1 MSKRALYSVFLAF
14 ALLFSQQGAAWHA
27 LSHLSS
33 APSHSQSEHKLPHGE
48 QCTKCA
54 AFSQLGSACTS
65 VAPLL
70 DLATVHSVAPLHVA
84 PRFYLL
90 SLQLYQS
97 RAPPTRV

>member
-1 MSKRALYSVFLAF
+1 MSKRALYSIFLAF

-33 APSHSQSEHKLPHGE
+33 PSHSQSEHKLPHGE

-65 VAPLL
+65 VALL
-70 DLATVHSVAPLHVA
+70 MDSATFHSVAPLHVA
-84 PRFYLL
+84 SRFYLL
-90 SLQLYQS
+90 SLQPYQS